1 MDLNDRKIK
10 ILEAII
16 TDYIAAA
23 EPIGSRTIA
32 KKYDLGISPATVR
45 NEMSDLEEMGLLVQ
59 PHTSSGRI
67 PSDKGYRL
75 YVDKLMH
82 RRVLTE
88 NEAEMLRRVIK
99 NNVNRIDSLMEETAR
114 TISLLTRCTTVVT
127 KQMPTDQNAEV
138 IKHLQLVPVDVET
151 IALVVVF
158 NDKSVKNRIVRV
170 SETPDYETLL
180 ILTAVLNSELSK
192 ISAKKLTKDIIG
204 RIKDSFG
211 KRGKNVFAPVME
223 NILDLLNEET
233 EYNVYTSGMKNLLS
247 FPEFSDLDKARDLF
261 QALEERDMLITLLDG
276 KSGGDNI
283 QIVIG
288 AENDVSNM
296 RDCSVI
302 KTHYRI
308 NGRDSGSIGIIGP
321 TRMDYPQVVSV
332 LAAIVSNIN
341 NIVNDFRS
349 GPL

>member
-75 YVDKLMH
+75 YVDKLMQ
-82 RRVLTE
+82 RRMLTDD
-88 NEAEMLRRVIK
+88 EAAILRRVIK
-99 NNVNRIDSLMEETAR
+99 SNVNKIDNLMEETAR
-114 TISLLTRCTTVVT
+114 AISILTHCTTVVT
-127 KQMPTDQNAEV
+127 KQMPNDSNSAR
-138 IKHLQLVPVDVET
+138 IKHLQLIPVDSEM
-151 IALVVVF
+151 IDLVVIF
-158 NDKSVKNRIVRV
+158 NDKSVKSRIVRV
-170 SETPDYETLL
+170 PNAPDYETLL
-180 ILTAVLNSELSK
+180 ALTLVLNAELSGVVAEK
-192 ISAKKLTKDIIG
+192 VTGEMLK
-204 RIKDSFG
+204 RIKNGFG
-211 KRGKNVFAPVME
+211 KYGKNVFAPVME
-223 NILDLLNEET
+223 NIIDVLNEES
-233 EYNVYTSGMKNLLS
+233 EFNVYTSGMKNLLS
-247 FPEFSDLDKARDLF
+247 FPEFSDLDKARELF
-261 QALEERDMLITLLDG
+261 QALEERDMLITLLDSN
-276 KSGGDNI
+276 SGGDNI

-288 AENDVSNM
+288 NENNMSHM
-296 RDCSVI
+296 RDCSLI
-302 KTHYRI
+302 KTHYSI
-308 NGRDSGSIGIIGP
+308 NGQNSGSIGIIGP

-341 NIVNDFRS
+341 NIVNEFGS
-349 GPL
+349 GG